1 MRKINCRPLVYVGV
15 LIAAVVF
22 GVKHFHISDFRVIA
36 PNTLYVSGQ
45 PRGMDY
51 TRLLYKYHISTIV
64 NVRFPSEHRNQNWYN
79 EEMTWVRANA
89 VRYVELPIDKK
100 NYIPDEQ
107 TQNTFLELMSR
118 RDNLPVLLHG
128 SGDDERVALLAAAW
142 LRKTRGCSPE
152 ETARQ
157 VRKIIE
163 DRPLTKQEIDFI
175 TSLK

>member
-1 MRKINCRPLVYVGV
+1 MRKISYRPLVYLCG

-22 GVKHFHISDFRVIA
+22 GVKHFHISDFYIID
-36 PNTLYVSGQ
+36 PDILYVSGQ

-79 EEMTWVRANA
+79 EEMTWVRENA
-89 VRYVELPIDKK
+89 VRYVELPFSKK
-100 NYIPDEQ
+100 NYFPDEQ
-107 TQNTFLELMSR
+107 TQNAFLELMSR

-128 SGDDERVALLAAAW
+128 SGDDERVALLTAAW
-142 LRKTRGCSPE
+142 LRKTRGSSPE

-157 VRKIIE
+157 VRKIVE
-163 DRPLTKQEIDFI
+163 DRPLTKREIDFI